1 MNVCMCMLSCE
12 TLPAERLIHL
22 GLGLLRAAPGELCA
36 RQGLGLRRWSR
47 RPKGW
52 RGAKRPS
59 ARSRAM
65 RCGSRRAR
73 ASGFVDAEHLER
85 LEDGAAVRHGRR
97 AYRAAMG
104 HPRREQAARE
114 PRLVRHAA
122 DASKPPELP
131 ASDVEL
137 DGVQPQPLSQLL
149 GRDMMLPRLAAR
161 SSCATPGTLLVSDGH
176 ACSAA
181 AGTAPRSNST
191 SRSRKRTVERT
202 IAS

>member
-52 RGAKRPS
+52 RGNARPQGLAPCAAVRGELGP
-59 ARSRAM
+59 ARL
-65 RCGSRRAR
+65 
-73 ASGFVDAEHLER
+73 VDAEHLER

-97 AYRAAMG
+97 TYRAAMG

-122 DASKPPELP
+122 DVSKPPELP

-149 GRDMMLPRLAAR
+149 GRDVMLPRLAAR
-161 SSCATPGTLLVSDGH
+161 HPAH
-176 ACSAA
+176 CS
-181 AGTAPRSNST
+181 
-191 SRSRKRTVERT
+191 
-202 IAS
+202 